1 MRLGGIYNMEPLT
14 NVEWGFMSI
23 GIMRLYHYLVLQPIS
38 FATNVNLN
46 NTMCP
51 AISDP
56 FKGQWYRMAANFH
69 QIFFIML
76 HGKFYIYVGNKFFAP
91 QCNSGQ
97 ESDDKSKKHD
107 EQNHTNGG
115 KNIANGHLNSQVDL
129 LDANGNNII
138 RAQEDDN
145 LKRRTCNSCSS
156 SPSQK
161 LLNNFQESKL
171 NQTKED

>member
-1 MRLGGIYNMEPLT
+1 MEPLT

-46 NTMCP
+46 NLMCP

-56 FKGQWYRMAANFH
+56 FNGQWYRMAANFH

-76 HGKFYIYVGNKFFAP
+76 HGKLYIFIGNKFFVP
-91 QCNSGQ
+91 KNPHVNK
-97 ESDDKSKKHD
+97 DDKQTNSKDNLLEHF
-107 EQNHTNGG
+107 NT
-115 KNIANGHLNSQVDL
+115 SVDY
-129 LDANGNNII
+129 LDANGNNLVKSLTK
-138 RAQEDDN
+138 REQDDDTT
-145 LKRRTCNSCSS
+145 LIKTCNSCSS
-156 SPSQK
+156 SPSSQK
-161 LLNNFQESKL
+161 FYNNTQESKL